1 MTFNRTCHIISCNR
15 NVAAVVLY
23 GSVSYRIVARDGT
36 MMGHHRA
43 SRIRTLLCPYDL
55 CHPRC
60 CMEGRERREKETR
73 KKNIRGGSKSMIDDG
88 ECSNCISASVLRTW
102 CTVHAAAC
110 FTLNHRD
117 GNESFTFKFLTR
129 THVRV
134 HTRVV
139 VLVYVT
145 VPLFSRSQ
153 ADDFGSKFWLDEFS
167 AATKKRD

>member
-1 MTFNRTCHIISCNR
+1 
-15 NVAAVVLY
+15 
-23 GSVSYRIVARDGT
+23 
-36 MMGHHRA
+36 
-43 SRIRTLLCPYDL
+43 
-55 CHPRC
+55 
-60 CMEGRERREKETR
+60 
-73 KKNIRGGSKSMIDDG
+73 MIDDG

-153 ADDFGSKFWLDEFS
+153 ADDSGSKFWLDEFS
-167 AATKKRD
+167 AATKKGTECMRSNISPVESDLDTVATAN